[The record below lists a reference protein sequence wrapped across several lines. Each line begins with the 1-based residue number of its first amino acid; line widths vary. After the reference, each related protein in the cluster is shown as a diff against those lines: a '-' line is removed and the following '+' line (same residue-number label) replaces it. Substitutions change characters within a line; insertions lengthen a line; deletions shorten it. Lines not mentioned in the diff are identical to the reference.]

1 KSRGMM
7 VREHMREDEWRL
19 TIVFDTTRPGR
30 PMSPPGPAGDSSREE
45 SDGFEEK
52 FESAI
57 IMAASLANH
66 FMLERAEVELITPT
80 EEHNVRSGTGHD
92 HLYKILRSL
101 ATLQPAAARELPGNP
116 ASEQG
121 TGGGGRPRRR
131 GLFRGK
137 PRPSGNEQEGLKVG
151 RAGSG
156 WRLLDEVPVLADE
169 RRFKVLITSA
179 AKGTIPANVWR
190 SSHVVFIDDM

>member
-1 KSRGMM
+1 
-7 VREHMREDEWRL
+7 
-19 TIVFDTTRPGR
+19 
-30 PMSPPGPAGDSSREE
+30 
-45 SDGFEEK
+45 
-52 FESAI
+52 AI

-66 FMLERAEVELITPT
+66 FILERAEVELITPN

-101 ATLQPAAARELPGNP
+101 ATLQPVAAREVPVKP
-116 ASEQG
+116 ASG
-121 TGGGGRPRRR
+121 PGAGGSGEPRRR
-131 GLFRGK
+131 GLFGRK
-137 PRPSGNEQEGLKVG
+137 PRPSGDEPERPKEG

-169 RRFKVLITSA
+169 RRFKVLITAA